1 MVTFNKKFNS
11 RSEIGKLFGR
21 NIVKGITTA
30 KKLILSF
37 FSLMQMK
44 YTQIIFI
51 LKALMNIACILV

>member
-11 RSEIGKLFGR
+11 RSEIGKLFGG
-21 NIVKGITTA
+21 NIVKGKTTA